1 MHPGLGYGFGFGDGD
16 GYGDG
21 YGGGYGYGDGYGD
34 GSGFGDGSGYG
45 FGDGSGSG
53 YGDGDGF
60 GDGSGSGYGD
70 GDGSGSKRYLDAV
83 LKHAASTRLDAL
95 KAAGAVLAFWRSG
108 PSGCP
113 TNHPGDRTPR
123 SAGAIEHVQGP
134 LLLCSKRA
142 LHATLN
148 PAAWRGDRLWV
159 VALYPPVETDGDTLG
174 SLKREIVCEIPNFY
188 K

>member
-1 MHPGLGYGFGFGDGD
+1 MGITNYSYGYSDGSGSGDG

-21 YGGGYGYGDGYGD
+21 GGYSDGYG
-34 GSGFGDGSGYG
+34 S
-45 FGDGSGSG
+45 GSGSG
-53 YGDGDGF
+53 YGS
-60 GDGSGSGYGD
+60 GDGSGNSD
-70 GDGSGSKRYLDAV
+70 NSKRYLDAV
-83 LKHAASTRLDAL
+83 LKHAAGTRFDAL
-95 KAAGAVLAFWRSG
+95 EAAGAVLAFWRSG

-113 TNHPGDRTPR
+113 TNHLGDRTPR
-123 SAGAIEHVQGP
+123 STGIVEQVEGP
-134 LLLCSKRA
+134 LLLCSKQA